1 MITNDTLATPTS
13 GIVAKYSTFIHF
25 YDGGINTGDS
35 SDNILTDSK
44 LVTFINGENSP
55 AGFYHHM
62 QGFNYIVFDSAVS
75 LTGIISVPSSVS
87 NRGTFTVLNSASAT
101 SLATGLG
108 FTGAYEV
115 VENVVDEVL
124 IDVTVIYDVLTKH
137 YLKMFLDAS
146 DKLYVSFMD
155 ACFFCTG

>member
-1 MITNDTLATPTS
+1 
-13 GIVAKYSTFIHF
+13 
-25 YDGGINTGDS
+25 
-35 SDNILTDSK
+35 
-44 LVTFINGENSP
+44 
-55 AGFYHHM
+55 M

-108 FTGAYEV
+108 FTASYAYEV

-155 ACFFCTG
+155 VLTSSVPVELGNNTFYVQSDKSNLKQTLEIELQQDMYKF

>member
-1 MITNDTLATPTS
+1 
-13 GIVAKYSTFIHF
+13 
-25 YDGGINTGDS
+25 
-35 SDNILTDSK
+35 
-44 LVTFINGENSP
+44 
-55 AGFYHHM
+55 M

-108 FTGAYEV
+108 FTASYAYEV

-146 DKLYVSFMD
+146 DKLYVSLWI
-155 ACFFCTG
+155 FFCTG

>member
-1 MITNDTLATPTS
+1 LLNIQLLY
-13 GIVAKYSTFIHF
+13 IILH
-25 YDGGINTGDS
+25 GGINTGDFFY
-35 SDNILTDSK
+35 DNILTDSK

-55 AGFYHHM
+55 AGLTSSYAGFY
-62 QGFNYIVFDSAVS
+62 YIVFDSAVS

-87 NRGTFTVLNSASAT
+87 RGTFTVLNSECAT

-108 FTGAYEV
+108 FTASYAYEV

-155 ACFFCTG
+155 VLLLLYRLNLLK